1 MLEGRW
7 ARGRPGDP
15 APLQGGITAA
25 WLGSLLLPQTPL
37 WAPSRT
43 RFNSEEV
50 CTCPQASV
58 PEQFAS
64 VPWNSFNREVLKALY
79 GFAPISMHCNQSSAV
94 RFQVCWLCACACV
107 YVHAHVCVC
116 MCVRVCAYVC
126 MCVRACAC
134 ARVRVCA
141 CVCVCAHTCACVCV
155 HVRVHVCVCVH
166 VCMCVR
172 ACACA
177 RVHLCACVCVHVRV
191 HACVCVRVCTQ
202 VWSVRLQVWLLVLGA
217 G

>member
-1 MLEGRW
+1 MAGGSQGSVLEGRW
-7 ARGRPGDP
+7 ARGRSGDP

-25 WLGSLLLPQTPL
+25 WLGSPLLPQTPL
-37 WAPSRT
+37 WAAPSRT

-107 YVHAHVCVC
+107 HVHAHACV
-116 MCVRVCAYVC
+116 
-126 MCVRACAC
+126 CAC
-134 ARVRVCA
+134 ARIRVHVCA
-141 CVCVCAHTCACVCV
+141 CMCVCTCACVCT
-155 HVRVHVCVCVH
+155 
-166 VCMCVR
+166 CVR
-172 ACACA
+172 SVVCPVPGVAA
-177 RVHLCACVCVHVRV
+177 RV
-191 HACVCVRVCTQ
+191 
-202 VWSVRLQVWLLVLGA
+202 G
-217 G
+217 GG